1 MQNSNTMNITIR
13 KAGEPDFEVILSL
26 IKEFAIF
33 QKTPEKVSITL
44 DEMMAN
50 GNLFQC
56 FVAETEDKK
65 IIGFASFFFAYYS
78 WSGKAIY
85 LDDLYVTNAF
95 RKHGIGKM
103 LLQQIIEMAKNSAC
117 KKVRWQVSKWNT
129 NAIEFYQKIS
139 AAIDETEIN
148 CDLILAD

>member
-1 MQNSNTMNITIR
+1 MNIITR
-13 KAGEPDFEVILSL
+13 KAAEPDFEAILSL

-44 DEMMAN
+44 DEMIAN

-56 FVAETEDKK
+56 FVAETADKK
-65 IIGFASFFFAYYS
+65 IVGFASFFWAYYS

-103 LLQQIIEMAKNSAC
+103 LLQQIIELAKNSAC
-117 KKVRWQVSKWNT
+117 KKVRWQVSKWNS
-129 NAIEFYQKIS
+129 NAIEFYQKMS
-139 AAIDETEIN
+139 ATIDETEIN
-148 CDLILAD
+148 CDLALAD

>member
-1 MQNSNTMNITIR
+1 MHITIR
-13 KAGEPDFEVILSL
+13 KGAEHDFDAILSL

-44 DEMMAN
+44 QEMVAN

-56 FVAETEDKK
+56 FVAETGDNK
-65 IIGFASFFFAYYS
+65 IVGFASFFFAYYS

-85 LDDLYVTNAF
+85 LDDLYVTNAY
-95 RKHGIGKM
+95 RKQGIGKM
-103 LLQQIIEMAKNSAC
+103 LLQQIIELAKNSSC

-129 NAIEFYQKIS
+129 NAIEFYQKMN

-148 CDLILAD
+148 CDLLLGE